1 LQICRNEKDYSST
14 RTIHSHLFGNGFLP
28 NYNVWTEH
36 AERRIMLENDE
47 EEGDFVTHFEDNYY
61 GAFIEDTTMGESEKN
76 ADA

>member
-1 LQICRNEKDYSST
+1 
-14 RTIHSHLFGNGFLP
+14 
-28 NYNVWTEH
+28 
-36 AERRIMLENDE
+36 MLDNDE